1 MLFTYKNPNVYD
13 KKYAILK
20 ELEVEKKVQKD
31 NEKYIKYSLLKKEY
45 NRITDVETIMK
56 ESKMRENPNN
66 EEIIPYNVEKIR
78 KKGVKVIY
86 NVYQSKYSNG
96 KVNGTGFGDF
106 IRGSYFLLEFCEK
119 YGFIPKIVF
128 NNCISKFLQT
138 KVKNIDK
145 IQNILANIE
154 MFHNNNFK
162 EFNIKDN
169 CILYPRLDL
178 VHIMADFVDY
188 VTKLYVYNEKAFIYC
203 IPYPLNTISENS
215 KAYMRMILEPTNEIK
230 EDVNQNLKKNGLNYK
245 EYSVFHIRSGDNYL
259 KEENKKFYID
269 YLNKLKVEIKYIL
282 RNNQQTNAQPNQPK
296 YLLIADN
303 NEVKILLKKEFPEM
317 KIILKEITHL
327 GEGVMLEEEK
337 VKHTLIDFYLLSF
350 ANNII
355 SFSCNQHGSGFSYW
369 CAVTFD
375 IPYVSKYINSM

>member
-20 ELEVEKKVQKD
+20 DLEVEKKVQKD

-45 NRITDVETIMK
+45 SKILDVETIMK
-56 ESKMRENPNN
+56 ESKMIDNPIT
-66 EEIIPYNVEKIR
+66 EQIIPYNVEKIR

-96 KVNGTGFGDF
+96 KINGTGFGDF

-119 YGFIPKIVF
+119 YNFIPKIVF
-128 NNCISKFLQT
+128 NNCISKFLST
-138 KVKNIDK
+138 KLNNIDK

-154 MFHNNNFK
+154 MFNNNNFK
-162 EFNIKDN
+162 EFNIADN
-169 CILYPRLDL
+169 YILYPKLDL
-178 VHIMADFVDY
+178 VHIMADFVNY
-188 VTKLYVYNEKAFIYC
+188 ITKLYVYNGRVFIYC
-203 IPYPLNTISENS
+203 IPYPLTTVSENS
-215 KAYMRMILEPTNEIK
+215 KAYMRMILEPTDEIK
-230 EDVNQNLKKNGLNYK
+230 DNVSQCLKKADLSYK

-269 YLNKLKVEIKYIL
+269 YLNKLKIEIKTIIH
-282 RNNQQTNAQPNQPK
+282 NDNIKKTFNTK
-296 YLLIADN
+296 YLIIADN
-303 NEVKILLKKEFPEM
+303 NEVKILLKKELPEM
-317 KIILKEITHL
+317 KIILNEITHL

-350 ANNII
+350 ANNIV
-355 SFSCNQHGSGFSYW
+355 SFSCNEHGSGFSYW

-375 IPYVSKYINSM
+375 IPYVSKFINSM

>member
-45 NRITDVETIMK
+45 NKISDVETIMK

-138 KVKNIDK
+138 KVNNIDK
-145 IQNILANIE
+145 IQDVLANIE

-169 CILYPRLDL
+169 CILYPKIDL

-188 VTKLYVYNEKAFIYC
+188 VTKLYVYNGKAFIYC

-215 KAYMRMILEPTNEIK
+215 KSYMRMILEPTNEIK
-230 EDVNQNLKKNGLNYK
+230 EDVNQYLKKNGLNYK

-269 YLNKLKVEIKYIL
+269 YLTKLKIEIKYIL
-282 RNNQQTNAQPNQPK
+282 RTNQQTNAQTK

-303 NEVKILLKKEFPEM
+303 NEIKILLKKEFPEM

>member
-20 ELEVEKKVQKD
+20 DLEVEKKVQKD

-45 NRITDVETIMK
+45 SKILDVETIMK
-56 ESKMRENPNN
+56 ESKMIDNPIT
-66 EEIIPYNVEKIR
+66 EQIIPYNVEKIR

-96 KVNGTGFGDF
+96 KINGTGFGDF

-119 YGFIPKIVF
+119 YNFIPKIVF
-128 NNCISKFLQT
+128 NNYISKFLST
-138 KVKNIDK
+138 KLNNIDK

-154 MFHNNNFK
+154 MFNNNNFK
-162 EFNIKDN
+162 EFNIADN
-169 CILYPRLDL
+169 YILYPKLDL
-178 VHIMADFVDY
+178 VHIMADFVNY
-188 VTKLYVYNEKAFIYC
+188 ITKLYVYNGRVFIYC
-203 IPYPLNTISENS
+203 IPYPLTTVSENS
-215 KAYMRMILEPTNEIK
+215 KAYMRMILEPTDEIK
-230 EDVNQNLKKNGLNYK
+230 DNVSQCLKKADLSYK

-269 YLNKLKVEIKYIL
+269 YLNKLKIEIKTIIH
-282 RNNQQTNAQPNQPK
+282 NDNIKKTINTK
-296 YLLIADN
+296 YLIIADN
-303 NEVKILLKKEFPEM
+303 NEVKILLKKELPEM
-317 KIILKEITHL
+317 KIILNEITHL

-350 ANNII
+350 ANNIV
-355 SFSCNQHGSGFSYW
+355 SFSCNEHGSGFSYW

-375 IPYVSKYINSM
+375 IPYVSKFINSM

>member
-20 ELEVEKKVQKD
+20 EIEVEKKVQKD

-45 NRITDVETIMK
+45 NKITDVETIMK

-128 NNCISKFLQT
+128 NNCISNFLQT
-138 KVKNIDK
+138 KVNNIDK
-145 IQNILANIE
+145 IQDVLANIE

-188 VTKLYVYNEKAFIYC
+188 ITKLYVYNGKAFIYC

-230 EDVNQNLKKNGLNYK
+230 EDVNQNLKKYGLNYK
-245 EYSVFHIRSGDNYL
+245 EYSVFHIRSGDDYL

-282 RNNQQTNAQPNQPK
+282 RVNQTNQTK